1 MSRKRP
7 LLVMKFGG
15 TSVGDAA
22 RFRQCAEIVQQAAVS
37 NQVIVVVSA
46 VAGVTDLIFRTI
58 DCARHG
64 DSAAAASNLRRFESI
79 HRELVKDLFKFIPDR
94 FPDPQSF
101 LNPIFSPLHSP
112 LPP

>member
-1 MSRKRP
+1 MGHARGCASGGTIGRPSTKSGERKMSGKRP

-22 RFRQCAEIVQQAAVS
+22 RFRQCAEIVRQAAVS

-64 DSAAAASNLRRFESI
+64 DSAAAAANLRRFESI
-79 HRELVKDLFKFIPDR
+79 
-94 FPDPQSF
+94 
-101 LNPIFSPLHSP
+101 
-112 LPP
+112 